1 MQGPFKGVA
10 GSLARAFGGTVT
22 LHHGTPQAVD
32 VVAVFRKLPRRV
44 ELGGGSELETMAPT
58 LRASRD
64 VLASLEEGDLIDPK
78 DGQIYQF
85 AFREESESPASDALI
100 IARLEVVP

>member
-10 GSLARAFGGTVT
+10 GSLSRAFGGTVT
-22 LHHGTPQAVD
+22 LHHDTAQAVD
-32 VVAVFRKLPRRV
+32 VMAIFRLLPRRI
-44 ELGGGSELETMAPT
+44 ELEGGGELETMFPT

-64 VLASLEEGDLIDPK
+64 VLASLGEGDLIDPK
-78 DGQIYQF
+78 DGKIYQF

-100 IARLEVVP
+100 IARLEVVS